1 MAESSNSR
9 TAYLVVTH
17 PDDASVR
24 SVISFTQ
31 QQTPPTTTSTT
42 LQAFYFR
49 SAAPCGGGQM
59 KTLRST
65 SSLANK
71 VSGLTNLPGE
81 SGVVYEFN
89 SSSQYVG
96 NSQTPFDGTFGDLAL
111 CGTGGTGG
119 TGGCILAGELI
130 LMEDGTSKK
139 VEDVVIGDKV
149 KGITLPG
156 LSLEEDSWKTWSSN
170 DTDFTS
176 SNTVTEVKSIQ
187 AEVYHTAFNLIFNTG
202 SLKVT
207 GEHPVLTKREDG
219 SVLFMPVRD
228 LLAGDA
234 VRYFPS
240 NSWETLT
247 SIETIEDNALMS
259 YNLDAEAVDNY
270 IAGGVIVHNAAN
282 LEKDDNSGDDRFTD
296 GPMY

>member
-130 LMEDGTSKK
+130 
-139 VEDVVIGDKV
+139 
-149 KGITLPG
+149 
-156 LSLEEDSWKTWSSN
+156 
-170 DTDFTS
+170 
-176 SNTVTEVKSIQ
+176 
-187 AEVYHTAFNLIFNTG
+187 
-202 SLKVT
+202 
-207 GEHPVLTKREDG
+207 
-219 SVLFMPVRD
+219 
-228 LLAGDA
+228 
-234 VRYFPS
+234 
-240 NSWETLT
+240 
-247 SIETIEDNALMS
+247 
-259 YNLDAEAVDNY
+259 
-270 IAGGVIVHNAAN
+270 
-282 LEKDDNSGDDRFTD
+282 
-296 GPMY
+296 

>member
-1 MAESSNSR
+1 MAESSNTR

-17 PDDASVR
+17 PTDASVR
-24 SVISFTQ
+24 DVITFTQ
-31 QQTPPTTTSTT
+31 QQIPPTTQATTSTT
-42 LQAFYFR
+42 LKTFYFR
-49 SAAPCGGGQM
+49 TAAPCNGGQM
-59 KTLRST
+59 LTLRSEF
-65 SSLANK
+65 SLQNK
-71 VSGLTNLPGE
+71 IAGLTNKPGA
-81 SGVVYEFN
+81 SNVVYEFN
-89 SSSQYVG
+89 SGNQWVG
-96 NSQTPFDGTFGDLAL
+96 NSQTPFDYTYTDPAL
-111 CGTGGTGG
+111 CGGGNNG
-119 TGGCILAGELI
+119 GGCILAGELI

-139 VEDVVIGDKV
+139 VEDVVIGDRV

-234 VRYFPS
+234 IRYFPS

-282 LEKDDNSGDDRFTD
+282 LEKDLNDGDRFGD
-296 GPMY
+296 GPQY

>member
-1 MAESSNSR
+1 MAESSNTR

-17 PDDASVR
+17 PTDASVR
-24 SVISFTQ
+24 DVITFTQ
-31 QQTPPTTTSTT
+31 QQTPPTTSTT
-42 LQAFYFR
+42 LQQFYFR
-49 SAAPCGGGQM
+49 SATPCGGGQL
-59 KTLRST
+59 KTLRSVN
-65 SSLANK
+65 SLANK
-71 VSGLTNLPGE
+71 ISGLTNLPGE
-81 SGVVYEFN
+81 SGVVYEFTGTQ
-89 SSSQYVG
+89 STG
-96 NSQTPFDGTFGDLAL
+96 NSQTPFDGTFTDLAL
-111 CGTGGTGG
+111 CGGSN
-119 TGGCILAGELI
+119 GCILAGELI

-139 VEDVVIGDKV
+139 VEDVVIGDRV
-149 KGITLPG
+149 KGIALPG

-176 SNTVTEVKSIQ
+176 SNTITEVKSIQ
-187 AEVYHTAFNLIFNTG
+187 SEVYHTAFNLVFNTG

-234 VRYFPS
+234 IRYFPS

-270 IAGGVIVHNAAN
+270 IAGGVVVHNAAN
-282 LEKDDNSGDDRFTD
+282 IDKEDNFDDRN
-296 GPMY
+296 GPQF